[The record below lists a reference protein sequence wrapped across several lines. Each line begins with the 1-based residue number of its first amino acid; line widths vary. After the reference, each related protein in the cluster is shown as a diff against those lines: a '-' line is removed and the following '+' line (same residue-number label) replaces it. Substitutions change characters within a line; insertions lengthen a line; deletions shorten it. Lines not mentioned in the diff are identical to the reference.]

1 MQIDR
6 DSAGIRI
13 PPPAMFI
20 GTFVVGL
27 LLGKL
32 LGDPDIPMWSTKSFG
47 WFAVVAG
54 GAIMLTA
61 IGLFRKAGTHARP
74 WKRSTSLVTD
84 GVFRWTRNPMYLGMA
99 LIYAGCALMFDS
111 LVALLLL
118 IPLVYVIQREVI
130 QREERY
136 MEARFGAAY
145 REYKASVRRWI

>member
-13 PPPAMFI
+13 PPPALFI
-20 GTFVVGL
+20 GTFVAGVA
-27 LLGKL
+27 LGKL
-32 LGDPDIPMWSTKSFG
+32 LGDPGVPIWSAYSFG
-47 WFAVVAG
+47 WFAMVAG
-54 GAIMLTA
+54 GAILLTA

-99 LIYAGCALMFDS
+99 LIYGGGALVLDS

-130 QREERY
+130 EREERY
-136 MEARFGAAY
+136 MEARFGTAY